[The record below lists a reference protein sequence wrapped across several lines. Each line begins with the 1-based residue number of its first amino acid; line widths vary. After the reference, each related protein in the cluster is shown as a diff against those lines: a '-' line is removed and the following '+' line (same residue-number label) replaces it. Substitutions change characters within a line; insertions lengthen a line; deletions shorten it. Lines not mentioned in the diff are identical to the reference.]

1 MQIFAI
7 IPARSGSKS
16 IKNKNLKKIFGK
28 PLLAHSIEIAKKS
41 KLIQRVFVSS
51 DSKKILNIS
60 TKYGAETILRPK
72 KISRDNSLDYEYL
85 NHFINFTKPKE
96 KVIIVILRPTAP
108 VRNLKNIENAIKN
121 FYKSNFDS
129 LRSVSVA
136 EQSPYKMWIK
146 AKGALKPFMGKK
158 FLKFTNFPRQK
169 LKKIYWQNGYIDIT
183 TSETLKKFKN
193 ELGLKV
199 KFFEIKNKI
208 IEIDYPY
215 QLNEANK
222 NKKKKINL
230 SKINPA

>member
-16 IKNKNLKKIFGK
+16 IKNKNIRKIFGK

-60 TKYGAETILRPK
+60 NKYGAETILRPK
-72 KISRDNSLDYEYL
+72 KISKDNSIDFEYL
-85 NHFINFTKPKE
+85 NHFINKTKPKG
-96 KVIIVILRPTAP
+96 KTLIVILRPTAP
-108 VRNLKNIENAIKN
+108 IRNLKTIENAIKS

-136 EQSPYKMWIK
+136 EQSPYKMWVK
-146 AKGALKPFMGKK
+146 EKSLLKPLMGKK

-183 TSETLKKFKN
+183 TNETLNKFKN
-193 ELGLKV
+193 ELGLKI

-208 IEIDYPY
+208 IEIDYLY

-222 NKKKKINL
+222 NKMKKVNL